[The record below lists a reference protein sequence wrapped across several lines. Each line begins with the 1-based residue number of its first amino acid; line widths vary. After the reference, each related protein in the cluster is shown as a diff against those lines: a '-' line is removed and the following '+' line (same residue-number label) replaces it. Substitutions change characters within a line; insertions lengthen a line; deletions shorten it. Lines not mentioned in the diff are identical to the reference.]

1 LSAPSLMLLSCINGP
16 DDRAQIYGGQIIPDP
31 PDRSTFNGG
40 GGGGGSGIAD
50 KTRAHLDDPGSS
62 AQIYDQHWILD
73 PPVHSAFNG
82 GGGGPECVINN
93 VHRSAAQRQVHRST
107 AQDVFRTPPTDLPL
121 TEGGGSGMVL
131 FLWRVPCYTWQ
142 RSNGPESHHLL
153 LSDRPRHLWT
163 SPSTFPEMVMSHNC
177 CQSFPPIRSWQAPY
191 YDFYLQ
197 SIAATSPVCIP
208 QPPSPAISPSK

>member
-1 LSAPSLMLLSCINGP
+1 MLRSCINGP

-40 GGGGGSGIAD
+40 GGGGPESLIRP
-50 KTRAHLDDPGSS
+50 TRIWT
-62 AQIYDQHWILD
+62 AQDRARRSTVNIGFRT
-73 PPVHSAFNG
+73 PPSVLPLME
-82 GGGGPECVINN
+82 GGGPECVIKG
-93 VHRSAAQRQVHRST
+93 VQRSAARKQALRSM
-107 AQDVFRTPPTDLPL
+107 AQSSFRTPPTDLLL
-121 TEGGGSGMVL
+121 TKGGGG
-131 FLWRVPCYTWQ
+131 
-142 RSNGPESHHLL
+142 GPEWNLPSGGPLFIRGIIL
-153 LSDRPRHLWT
+153 MAPSPIISCYLTDLRHLWT

-208 QPPSPAISPSK
+208 QPPSPTISPSK